1 MARICPLFSGSTGNS
16 TYIGTKDGGI
26 LIDTGA
32 SAKGIKSALENVG
45 SDFEDIKVIAVTH
58 SHDDHIKGLKAV
70 LNKTNASVFTRQDTA
85 EILINKDLIPQN
97 TKIIIA
103 DNEDYLLGD
112 TCIKSFPTSHD
123 AQGSCG
129 FDVLLPDGKKFSL
142 CTDTGIITEEI
153 SQTLMGSDA
162 VLIESNH
169 DIEMLKKGPYPPFLK
184 VRIMSDIGH
193 ISNSVCANEVLS
205 LFKNGTTR
213 FILGHLSLN
222 NNTPLLAQSTSESV
236 LMDIGAKNSKDYV
249 LTVAKPNGNGV
260 TVI

>member
-1 MARICPLFSGSTGNS
+1 MSRICPLFSGSTGNS

-32 SAKGIKSALENVG
+32 SAKGISAALEKAGAELN
-45 SDFEDIKVIAVTH
+45 DIKVIAVTH
-58 SHDDHIKGLKAV
+58 SHDDHIKGLKAI
-70 LNKTNASVFTRQDTA
+70 LNKTKAHLFTCKDTA
-85 EILINKDLIPQN
+85 DILIEKGLIP
-97 TKIIIA
+97 TGIKVTIA
-103 DNEDYLLGD
+103 DQTDFNFGNTNIKAFK
-112 TCIKSFPTSHD
+112 TCHD
-123 AQGSCG
+123 SQGSCG
-129 FDVLLPDGKKFSL
+129 YNIFLPDGKKFSL
-142 CTDTGIITEEI
+142 CTDTGIITDEI
-153 SQTLMGSDA
+153 SQAIAGSDA

-184 VRIMSDIGH
+184 VRIMSEKGH
-193 ISNSVCANEVLS
+193 ISNSVCAGEVLK

-236 LMDIGAKNSKDYV
+236 LMDMGAKNGKDYI
-249 LTVAKPNGNGV
+249 LTVAKPNDNGV

>member
-1 MARICPLFSGSTGNS
+1 MSRICPLFSGSTGNS

-26 LIDTGA
+26 LIDAGA
-32 SAKGIKSALENVG
+32 SAKGINSALEKVG
-45 SDFEDIKVIAVTH
+45 SGFDDIKVIAVTH

-70 LNKTNASVFTRQDTA
+70 INKTKACIYTRKNTA
-85 EILINKDLIPQN
+85 DILLKKELITENTEIIL
-97 TKIIIA
+97 A
-103 DNEDYLLGD
+103 DDEDYVLGD
-112 TCIKSFPTSHD
+112 TCIKAFSTSHD
-123 AQGSCG
+123 SQGSCG
-129 FDVLLPDGKKFSL
+129 FNIFLPDGKKFSL
-142 CTDTGIITEEI
+142 CTDTGIITDEI
-153 SQTLMGSDA
+153 SQALIGSDA

-184 VRIMSDIGH
+184 VRIMSDMGH
-193 ISNSVCANEVLS
+193 ISNAVCANEVLN

-213 FILGHLSLN
+213 FILGHLSMN

-236 LMDIGAKNSKDYV
+236 LMDIGAKNSKDYI